1 MYCACAGVRGAVVH
15 SAEDTVGRGAR
26 LLAVGVVGVPH
37 SGYSP
42 AASVCIP
49 TVLLQLDLVTWV
61 FACWWYCLIWYKRGR
76 GILLIGV
83 KALEAL

>member
-15 SAEDTVGRGAR
+15 SAADTVGRRAG

-37 SGYSP
+37 SGDSP
-42 AASVCIP
+42 AASFCVP

-61 FACWWYCLIWYKRGR
+61 FACWWYCLVWYTRGR
-76 GILLIGV
+76 GILLMGIEARG
-83 KALEAL
+83 AL